1 MKTNARVSSGQR
13 LCAKQRFQSQ
23 RLYLN
28 SDNAKMSKLLEGIT
42 PLLANRA
49 RAAAPGGQLLNYL
62 DLPVAASC

>member
-13 LCAKQRFQSQ
+13 LCAKRFQSQ

-28 SDNAKMSKLLEGIT
+28 SDNAEMSKLLEGIT

-62 DLPVAASC
+62 DLQ